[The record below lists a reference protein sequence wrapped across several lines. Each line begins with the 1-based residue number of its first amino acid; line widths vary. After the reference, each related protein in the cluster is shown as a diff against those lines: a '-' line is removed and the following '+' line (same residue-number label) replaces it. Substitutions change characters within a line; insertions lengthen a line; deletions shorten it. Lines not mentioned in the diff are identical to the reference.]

1 MARGHAL
8 RVEWWALGVA
18 VLLAGSAPL
27 LAAGQ
32 QERCVLAPALRA
44 HFCGMPA
51 CARVC
56 ARWLG
61 ACVRALVR
69 ACVRALVLGASV
81 APPLARSPLKG
92 QGAPELETTEVFV
105 SAYLDRLLHGAYRGG
120 VEGRREGG
128 VRWAHTARA
137 RPPPLRL
144 PAAPPCAWGAAPAL
158 LPPSAVNSTV
168 CAPRAVD
175 DAKYRHELSM
185 VRVVL
190 RCGFAEGARLDLER
204 SWRRETRSHGCVSN
218 PTPPPPCSTFTSP
231 GWTPRW
237 KTRF

>member
-120 VEGRREGG
+120 VEGRREEGCAG
-128 VRWAHTARA
+128 HT
-137 RPPPLRL
+137 RP
-144 PAAPPCAWGAAPAL
+144 APAHHL
-158 LPPSAVNSTV
+158 
-168 CAPRAVD
+168 CACPRPRPAPG
-175 DAKYRHELSM
+175 A
-185 VRVVL
+185 L
-190 RCGFAEGARLDLER
+190 R
-204 SWRRETRSHGCVSN
+204 
-218 PTPPPPCSTFTSP
+218 PPCSPRALSTAPFAPRVQWTMPSTGTSSP
-231 GWTPRW
+231 W
-237 KTRF
+237 